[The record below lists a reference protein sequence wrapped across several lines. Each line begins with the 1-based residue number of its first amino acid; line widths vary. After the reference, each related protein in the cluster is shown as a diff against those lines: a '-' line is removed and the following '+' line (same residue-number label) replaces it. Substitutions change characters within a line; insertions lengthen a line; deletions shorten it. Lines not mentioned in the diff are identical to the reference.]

1 MAGVD
6 LAAAS
11 TATAP
16 APEKAALDDLVKKL
30 VGDKPVV
37 NIFNAPVTI
46 NYYTE
51 AEEELD
57 DDDDDDDDD
66 NDDDDD
72 DDDEEEEDEDESS
85 DGARAARPGR
95 HTGTSKF
102 PVPTVA
108 AVRQHRSHHRHDKP
122 KNAAAPTA
130 TARLVCDI
138 DLAIL
143 GSEPEKYD
151 QYARQIRREYAWVPL
166 DRYREGRISFLQ
178 RLLAGPGIYQ
188 TEELAYLEKPARS
201 NVERELANLSSSV

>member
-46 NYYTE
+46 QYYTE

-57 DDDDDDDDD
+57 DDDDDDDD
-66 NDDDDD
+66 N

-85 DGARAARPGR
+85 DSARAARPGR

-130 TARLVCDI
+130 T
-138 DLAIL
+138 
-143 GSEPEKYD
+143 K
-151 QYARQIRREYAWVPL
+151 
-166 DRYREGRISFLQ
+166 
-178 RLLAGPGIYQ
+178 
-188 TEELAYLEKPARS
+188 K
-201 NVERELANLSSSV
+201 